1 MGFLATHIEVI
12 ATILFACAILHT
24 FSVPFFAKLAHR
36 NGPHSGLWHFF
47 AEVEAVF
54 GIWAT
59 LLMLF
64 MALGEGLHWTHPEV
78 AASPV
83 EYLES
88 RNFTEPLFVF
98 TIMIVAASRPILEL
112 VSKTVRTLAHVL
124 PIQTEVATFF
134 LTLFAVP
141 LAGSFITEPA
151 AMTLAALMLREAFF
165 ARSGRTNFKYLTL
178 GVLFVNVSIG
188 GVLTAYAAPPV
199 LMVASKFGLSTADMF
214 VNFGWKS
221 IIAVFTNALIA
232 TLICRKDILSHEVGT
247 GKGINAPD
255 GSEIDEKMKVP
266 LSVMLIHIGFL
277 VGVVA
282 FSHHVHVFMGLLML
296 FMGYTK
302 AYARYQNRL
311 MIKEGLMV
319 GFFLAGLIVLGGLQQ
334 WWLQQVLSD
343 LSPLAL
349 FGGSVGL
356 TAITDNAALT
366 YLGSLVE
373 GTSELWRYMLVAGAV
388 TGGGLTVIANAPNPA
403 GFSILRDSFPDGAI
417 SAKYLFLS
425 ALYPTAVATIMFVV
439 PKVFLGL

>member
-36 NGPHSGLWHFF
+36 NGPHAGLWHLF

-59 LLMLF
+59 ILMMF
-64 MALGEGLHWTHPEV
+64 MALGELLKWSHPEF
-78 AASPV
+78 ASSPV
-83 EYLES
+83 HYLDS

-98 TIMIVAASRPILEL
+98 TIMVVAASRPIL
-112 VSKTVRTLAHVL
+112 VMVNKSVRQLAHVL

-134 LTLFAVP
+134 LTLFLVP
-141 LAGSFITEPA
+141 LAGSLITEPA
-151 AMTLAALMLREAFF
+151 AMTLAALMLRQAFF
-165 ARSGRTNFKYLTL
+165 SRSGKTNFKYMTL

-199 LMVASKFGLSTADMF
+199 LMVASKFGWGTADMF
-214 VNFGWKS
+214 ANFGWKA
-221 IIAVFTNALIA
+221 ICAVFLNALII
-232 TLICRKDILSHEVGT
+232 TLICRKEIASHEVGT
-247 GKGINAPD
+247 GKGINAPED
-255 GSEIDEKMKVP
+255 VDIDKKDPVP
-266 LSVMLIHIGFL
+266 VSVILIHMTFL
-277 VGVVA
+277 GLVVL
-282 FSHHVHVFMGLLML
+282 FSHHVPVFLGLLML
-296 FMGYTK
+296 FLGYTK
-302 AYARYQNRL
+302 AYERYQDRL

-334 WWLQQVLSD
+334 WWLQEVLSG
-343 LSPLAL
+343 LEPIAL
-349 FGGSVGL
+349 FTGSVGL

-403 GFSILRDSFPDGAI
+403 GFAILKECFPNGAI
-417 SAKYLFLS
+417 SPKYLFLS
-425 ALYPTAVATIMFVV
+425 ALYPTVIATVFFLV
-439 PKVFLGL
+439 PRLLFGM